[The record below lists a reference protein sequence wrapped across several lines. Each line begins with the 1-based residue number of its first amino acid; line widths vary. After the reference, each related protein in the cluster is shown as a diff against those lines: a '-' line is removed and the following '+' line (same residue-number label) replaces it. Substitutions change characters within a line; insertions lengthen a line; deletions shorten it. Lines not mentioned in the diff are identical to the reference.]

1 MKHLALILPFTS
13 IIISLSA
20 HAQET
25 TIGKSVYILNEYNH
39 TATFKRWYGEV
50 DNESFLVIPE
60 QVEYNGKKY
69 KITVVDNGAGNENE
83 KLTDV
88 IIPNGVTKI
97 DGGAFA
103 YCGSL
108 KNIKLPASLVSI
120 GSNAFYHCTN
130 LERIDLPQNLTYIG
144 PLAFAGCS
152 SVKEV
157 IIPELI
163 TKISDGAFDYCRS
176 ITDLYCYPTEPPFI
190 NEVFD
195 GVSLENV
202 IAHVS
207 SIKKY
212 KKEHPW
218 SNFKSIVAIQ

>member
-1 MKHLALILPFTS
+1 MSLRRYTS
-13 IIISLSA
+13 
-20 HAQET
+20 
-25 TIGKSVYILNEYNH
+25 
-39 TATFKRWYGEV
+39 
-50 DNESFLVIPE
+50 
-60 QVEYNGKKY
+60 
-69 KITVVDNGAGNENE
+69 
-83 KLTDV
+83 
-88 IIPNGVTKI
+88 
-97 DGGAFA
+97 
-103 YCGSL
+103 
-108 KNIKLPASLVSI
+108 
-120 GSNAFYHCTN
+120 

-163 TKISDGAFDYCRS
+163 TKVSDGAFDFCRS
-176 ITDLYCYPTEPPFI
+176 ITDVYCYPTEPPFI